1 MAGRDEEMRV
11 VLATHNSGKI
21 EEVRRILEPLGIT
34 LLGLDAFPD
43 PGEAL
48 ETGATFL
55 ENALLKARV
64 AAAATGIPALADDS
78 GITLEALDGGPGVR
92 SARYG
97 GEPPSDARNNERL
110 MEAMRGVQDDKRGA
124 SYVCVAAAALPG
136 GDAIWEEGR
145 WRGRLLV
152 APRGEGGFGYD
163 PLFLDPETN
172 RTAAEMSAA
181 EKDARS
187 HRGRAFRKLAPRLR
201 EFLPRPR
208 SKATDGLLC

>member
-1 MAGRDEEMRV
+1 MRV
-11 VLATHNSGKI
+11 VLATRNPGKI

-34 LLGLDAFPD
+34 LLGLESFPD
-43 PGEAL
+43 LGETP

-64 AAAATGIPALADDS
+64 AAAGTGIPALADDS
-78 GITLEALDGGPGVR
+78 GIAVEALDGGPGVR

-110 MEAMRGVQDDKRGA
+110 LEAMLGVRDDARGA

-136 GDAIWEEGR
+136 GDAIWEEAR
-145 WRGRLLV
+145 WHGRLLV

-163 PLFLDPETN
+163 PLFLDPETGC
-172 RTAAEMSAA
+172 TAAEMSAA

-201 EFLPRPR
+201 EFLPPPR
-208 SKATDGLLC
+208 AKATDGLLC

>member
-11 VLATHNSGKI
+11 VLATRNPGKI

-43 PGEAL
+43 LGEVP

-55 ENALLKARV
+55 ENALQKAR
-64 AAAATGIPALADDS
+64 AAAAGTGIPALADDS
-78 GITLEALDGGPGVR
+78 GITVEALDGGPGVR
-92 SARYG
+92 SARYA
-97 GEPPSDARNNERL
+97 GEPPSEARNNKRL
-110 MEAMRGVQDDKRGA
+110 MEAMRGLRDDARGA
-124 SYVCVAAAALPG
+124 SYVCVAVAALPG

-145 WRGRLLV
+145 WHGRLLGE
-152 APRGEGGFGYD
+152 PRGEGGFGYD

-187 HRGRAFRKLAPRLR
+187 HRGEAFRKLAPRLR

-208 SKATDGLLC
+208 TKATDSLLC